1 VARLP
6 LEFEIL
12 VAWLFV
18 AATVEMPSGMSRKKD
33 LTQAVAADLT
43 KVRSTQANS
52 GL

>member
-18 AATVEMPSGMSRKKD
+18 AATVEMPSRMSRKKD
-33 LTQAVAADLT
+33 LTQAG
-43 KVRSTQANS
+43 S
-52 GL
+52 GGFYKGAINTGE